1 MLYIYIYIQLYTGS
15 INTYIDSTGET
26 EYIIGRNTQN
36 QGNISMFCS
45 GLSWSL
51 WGCLEGDSPLT
62 VATDLN
68 FFPYLKLLIST
79 VSYSKVKKM
88 VLGGHVELLVL
99 FKFCKNALTLDKL
112 KRLLMF
118 SWKNTH
124 VCFHGSMLHRQWSA
138 TAFKLSWYPKL

>member
-1 MLYIYIYIQLYTGS
+1 M
-15 INTYIDSTGET
+15 
-26 EYIIGRNTQN
+26 
-36 QGNISMFCS
+36 
-45 GLSWSL
+45 
-51 WGCLEGDSPLT
+51 T

-118 SWKNTH
+118 S
-124 VCFHGSMLHRQWSA
+124 
-138 TAFKLSWYPKL
+138 